1 MGMGGGNDS
10 DNEVKLPPG
19 VKLTPGTRLGTKIP
33 TSRASLVI
41 GDEIRTP
48 GTHRSSPVMG
58 KVSKIGRTRFS
69 MEVPYVHTG
78 GTTITLDYSI
88 SDLKGGLRGR
98 NDVVDVFD

>member
-1 MGMGGGNDS
+1 
-10 DNEVKLPPG
+10 
-19 VKLTPGTRLGTKIP
+19 
-33 TSRASLVI
+33 
-41 GDEIRTP
+41 
-48 GTHRSSPVMG
+48 MG